1 MRRIAIAVFVIGF
14 VVAAS
19 TDSTRA
25 QERPSLDTG
34 SIPDFAGIWM
44 HPFVGFES
52 PVSGPGPVT
61 NIERM
66 PDGTAND
73 LLRVGDHT
81 SPILQPHAADTVRE
95 LGDILRAGLVFPDP
109 DNQCLIQP
117 VPYIFWNFEMRM
129 LQEPDAVTFLY
140 VHDLDHRRVRMNDRH
155 PENVVPS
162 FHGDSV
168 GHYEGDTLVID
179 TVGIKT
185 GPYRMIDRYGTPYSE
200 ALHVVE
206 RYRIIDYDEAIAA
219 HERGRQEWRYVVNN
233 APDPDYRG
241 HGIQLEFMVE
251 DQNVFTTPWYGVVTY
266 LHARHANW
274 KERIC
279 AENIDHYYELENFY
293 SDPDAYV
300 PSDDTPDF

>member
-1 MRRIAIAVFVIGF
+1 MRGVAIAAI
-14 VVAAS
+14 VAGISAMGLAGAAY
-19 TDSTRA
+19 A
-25 QERPSLDTG
+25 QESPGVDPG
-34 SIPDFAGIWM
+34 SWPDFAGIWM

-52 PVSGPGPVT
+52 PESGPGPVT

-73 LLRVGDHT
+73 RLRVGDHT
-81 SPILQPHAADTVRE
+81 SPILRPNASQTVRE

-117 VPYIFWNFEMRM
+117 VPYVFWNFEMRM
-129 LQEPDAVTFLY
+129 LQEPEAVTFLY
-140 VHDLDHRRVRMNDRH
+140 VHDLDYRRVRMNDRH
-155 PENVVPS
+155 PENVVPT

-185 GPYRMIDRYGTPYSE
+185 GPYRMIDRYGTPYTE
-200 ALHVVE
+200 AMHVVE
-206 RYRIIDYDEAIAA
+206 RYRMIDYEEAAAA
-219 HERGRQEWRYVVNN
+219 HERGRREWRYVVNN
-233 APDPDYRG
+233 APDPEYRG

-251 DQNVFTTPWYGVVTY
+251 DQNVFTTPWTGVITY
-266 LHARHANW
+266 LRARHSDW
-274 KERIC
+274 QERVC
-279 AENIDHYYELENFY
+279 AENIDHYYNLENFY

-300 PSDDTPDF
+300 PSDDSPDF

>member
-1 MRRIAIAVFVIGF
+1 MHRISITA
-14 VVAAS
+14 VVAGICAAALAGAAH
-19 TDSTRA
+19 T
-25 QERPSLDTG
+25 QERPSLDAA
-34 SIPDFAGIWM
+34 SIPDFSGIWM
-44 HPFVGFES
+44 HPFVGLE
-52 PVSGPGPVT
+52 PPLAGPGPVL
-61 NIERM
+61 NMERL
-66 PDGTAND
+66 PDGRANN

-81 SPILQPHAADTVRE
+81 SPILKPNAAEIVRE
-95 LGDILRAGLVFPDP
+95 LGGILRTGLVFPDP

-129 LQEPDAVTFLY
+129 LQKPDAVTFLY
-140 VHDLDHRRVRMNDRH
+140 AHDLDYRRVRINGTH
-155 PENVVPS
+155 PENVLPT

-185 GPYRMIDRYGTPYSE
+185 GPYRMIDRFGTPYTE

-206 RYRIIDYDEAIAA
+206 RYRLIDYNEAKEA
-219 HERGRQEWRYVVNN
+219 HERARQEWRFVGNN

-251 DQNVFTTPWYGVVTY
+251 DQGVFTTPWSATITY
-266 LHARHANW
+266 LHAGHSDW
-274 KERIC
+274 KERVC
-279 AENIDHYYELENFY
+279 AENIDHYYDLEQFY

-300 PSDDTPDF
+300 PSDDTADF